1 MTCFWAI
8 FHSCKQNLNSR
19 RQIRQEPLSPSDFKI
34 SLIFSSFLSAS
45 VVSGWPKWV
54 AFCVRCFYTIYEV
67 LPYLLWIQNTEMFHC
82 FTNLHY
88 PISENILLGL
98 YSNKNDSNFW
108 NSPRFAQEKLHIKGA
123 LTKVEG
129 FKMSL
134 FYLHQTWKIVFFIKF

>member
-34 SLIFSSFLSAS
+34 SLIFSSFLSFS
-45 VVSGWPKWV
+45 VVSAWPKWV
-54 AFCVRCFYTIYEV
+54 AFCVLYFYTIYEV
-67 LPYLLWIQNTEMFHC
+67 LPYLLWIQHTEMFHC
-82 FTNLHY
+82 FTNLHS
-88 PISENILLGL
+88 PISENFLLGL

-123 LTKVEG
+123 LPKVEG

-134 FYLHQTWKIVFFIKF
+134 FYLHQTWKIVFL